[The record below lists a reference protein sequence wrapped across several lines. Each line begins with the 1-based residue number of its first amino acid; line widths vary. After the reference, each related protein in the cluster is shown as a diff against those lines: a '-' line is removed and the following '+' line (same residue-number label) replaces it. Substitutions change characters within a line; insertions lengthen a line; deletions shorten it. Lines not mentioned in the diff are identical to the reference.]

1 MGKQAP
7 QSVSKWFLAKI
18 DINLD
23 MQNDIWTHHHFLM
36 TQFTIYDIRRSFYT
50 TSPQPPIS
58 SPKLKSSPKVS
69 THIANYLNEL
79 WMNVIIDRMNWHSIS
94 ISDTFLPT
102 QPHCRVSSGR
112 SVSKCEQRGTWSEAP
127 PIERDG
133 RSSCLGFTCTNLFM
147 FIISPEQQTDWRAC
161 VGWYPTRERS
171 HSRSVLNLSSDSH
184 HHQYTPCV
192 YYHRE

>member
-1 MGKQAP
+1 
-7 QSVSKWFLAKI
+7 
-18 DINLD
+18 
-23 MQNDIWTHHHFLM
+23 
-36 TQFTIYDIRRSFYT
+36 
-50 TSPQPPIS
+50 
-58 SPKLKSSPKVS
+58 
-69 THIANYLNEL
+69 
-79 WMNVIIDRMNWHSIS
+79 MNVIIDRTNWHSIS

-192 YYHRE
+192 NISGIEQELLCTAEFKLRPRRSTLVFNRWRVVHYGQFSTYRSPWNINRPRVR